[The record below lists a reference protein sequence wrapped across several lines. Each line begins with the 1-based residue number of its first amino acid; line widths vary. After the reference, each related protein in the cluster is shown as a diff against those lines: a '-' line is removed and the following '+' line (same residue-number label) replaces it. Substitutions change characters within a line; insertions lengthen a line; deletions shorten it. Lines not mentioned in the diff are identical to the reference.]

1 MRLCIPP
8 SHPRVRV
15 CSVYCAAVAS
25 CHFVT
30 RISQNGECGTPLRLG
45 NYLSGAKRSSFK
57 KPATPSFLSVAS
69 GQLFSDM
76 FQVVVSKEMIVASP
90 PARCVTARSDLELWA
105 LLTPSLSA
113 RKFRLDVGQ
122 LVTFFAHT
130 QVTSQLQ
137 KHNVRSKARSR
148 TERTRTWP
156 AESR

>member
-30 RISQNGECGTPLRLG
+30 RISQNRECGTPLRLG

-57 KPATPSFLSVAS
+57 KPATTSFLSVAS

-105 LLTPSLSA
+105 LLTPSLSTH
-113 RKFRLDVGQ
+113 KFRLDFMYVGHGQ
-122 LVTFFAHT
+122 HIIFSHIHMQAPSTFIAT
-130 QVTSQLQ
+130 PTLE
-137 KHNVRSKARSR
+137 KN
-148 TERTRTWP
+148 P
-156 AESR
+156 